1 MLTTRAIGSAATSRC
16 VLLRAV
22 GYHHGAATPLQS
34 RRFATT
40 DSNNAKD
47 AAPAARCPFT
57 GAGEQRQQST
67 VAAAAVD
74 AAPTAVE
81 LNLNRPTLKKVPSMP
96 IFGSFFIAV
105 PLIGEQLADYHGIP
119 KMTAGNAYD
128 YYPEMR
134 RRFGDLYAKDI
145 PGHGAFILFLCES
158 CALNCNLPTL
168 LPLTQARG
176 LGGRASCSTTR
187 TR

>member
-16 VLLRAV
+16 LLLRA
-22 GYHHGAATPLQS
+22 AAASRRAASTPLQS
-34 RRFATT
+34 RRFFATT
-40 DSNNAKD
+40 DSND
-47 AAPAARCPFT
+47 AAPPARGCPVT

-74 AAPTAVE
+74 AGPAAVE

-105 PLIGEQLADYHGIP
+105 PFIGEQLADYHGIP

-145 PGHGAFILFLCES
+145 PGHGAFILF
-158 CALNCNLPTL
+158 CAHHVH
-168 LPLTQARG
+168 
-176 LGGRASCSTTR
+176 
-187 TR
+187 